1 MTQEGG
7 TPPGFWKRIEQMIDE
22 RVAKAMRSAPLR
34 NAGLSSGGRFTI
46 RGGAL
51 VVEHAS
57 GALSSYIGG
66 VTPALPDGSS
76 QPGFILYRE
85 DGSLAAALY
94 DPDPDPV
101 GPGDYKQFFA
111 IYDRGGDIIVSDD
124 TTSGEGLARPY
135 IPSSFYRARYGDW
148 VTTTS
153 GTFETLFTA
162 VMYKQHPRLYVTA
175 WASNDTVAAAGEV
188 RVTVNGVAWG
198 SVATTGFGIGSHAFG
213 PIDVPGDLWAPLTV
227 SIQARVTSGGGG
239 VRVEPSV
246 AIGMQ
251 SS

>member
-1 MTQEGG
+1 MTQEGA

-22 RVAKAMRSAPLR
+22 RVAKAMRSAPNR
-34 NAGLSSGGRFTI
+34 NSSLSGGGKFTI

-51 VVEHAS
+51 VVEHDS

-66 VTPALPDGSS
+66 VNPALPDGSS

-94 DPDPDPV
+94 DPDPDPD

-111 IYDRGGDIIVSDD
+111 IYDRGGRIIMSDD

-135 IPSSFYRARYGDW
+135 IPGAFYRDRYADW

-153 GTFETLFTA
+153 GAFETLFTA
-162 VMYKQHPRLYVTA
+162 VIYKQHPQLYVSA
-175 WASNDTVAAAGEV
+175 YASNDTTGATGEL
-188 RVTVNGVAWG
+188 RVTVNGVEWG
-198 SVATTGFGIGSHAFG
+198 TVATTGFSIAQYGFG
-213 PIDVPGDLWAPLTV
+213 PTPVDGDHMTPLLV
-227 SIQARVTSGGGG
+227 RIQARLTSGAGG
-239 VRVEPSV
+239 VRVEPRA

-251 SS
+251 S